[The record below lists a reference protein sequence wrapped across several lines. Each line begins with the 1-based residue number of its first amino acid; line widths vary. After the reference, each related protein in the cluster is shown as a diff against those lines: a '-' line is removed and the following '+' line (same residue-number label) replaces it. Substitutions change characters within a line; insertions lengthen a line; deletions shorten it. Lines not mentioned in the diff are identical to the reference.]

1 MIPQADEKIKTE
13 LSESKG
19 KKIMESITRGGI
31 TFKYDML
38 DMEELSD
45 LNMLKTHLMYSDD
58 FEELPKDRQKE
69 IYNWCRLHATHPVVL
84 KNLEQ
89 IRYAVT
95 RIYFK

>member
-1 MIPQADEKIKTE
+1 MGKITYGNMTYEYK
-13 LSESKG
+13 
-19 KKIMESITRGGI
+19 
-31 TFKYDML
+31 ML
-38 DMEELSD
+38 DMEALTD

-69 IYNWCRLHATHPVVL
+69 IYNWCRLHATHPVVS